1 MIPSTFDYEVAE
13 SAEQAVSLLGS
24 REDAKA
30 LAGGHSLIP
39 LLKLRFARPSLLVD
53 IGRIDGLSYV
63 RDAGEWLAIGATTRY
78 KAIRED
84 PLVQEHCPIVSHT
97 VSLIGDAQVRHR
109 GTIGGSLA
117 HGDPASDLPAVMLAL
132 GAELVIVGPDGERTV
147 PVAEFFRGVFDTAV
161 GPGELL
167 TEIRIPKLGETG
179 WSYLKFTRRAQD
191 WATVGVAAIVR
202 HEHDAAVAEAR
213 IALTNM
219 GATPLRATA
228 AEQALVAGEEDP
240 AAHMAEGADP
250 ASDVSAS
257 AEFRSHLARV
267 IGRRAI
273 EEALSR

>member
-1 MIPSTFDYEVAE
+1 M
-13 SAEQAVSLLGS
+13 
-24 REDAKA
+24 RN
-30 LAGGHSLIP
+30 
-39 LLKLRFARPSLLVD
+39 
-53 IGRIDGLSYV
+53 
-63 RDAGEWLAIGATTRY
+63 
-78 KAIRED
+78 
-84 PLVQEHCPIVSHT
+84 
-97 VSLIGDAQVRHR
+97 R

-132 GAELVIVGPDGERTV
+132 EAELVIAGPEGERTV
-147 PVAEFFRGVFDTAV
+147 SAAEFFRGVFDTAV

-167 TEIRIPKLGETG
+167 TEIRIPKLGGVG

-202 HEHDAAVAEAR
+202 HNGGVQEAR

-228 AEQALVAGEEDP
+228 AEQALVAGEDDP
-240 AAHMAEGADP
+240 AAHMADGTDP

-267 IGRRAI
+267 VGKRAI
-273 EEALSR
+273 EEALSRSSDGHPSAAHDHDARLEDVAVALVQAPDRLVPHLVRGLQRRVAVGFRPRDLRRA